1 MKKAKSDGC
10 FGEKLM
16 ETQDDK
22 LFNYLQKWYPHESSD
37 FIYAIISKLY
47 DKSSEFRLTAKE
59 FYLRVGDKA
68 WKGIVRNIAKDI
80 IKGGK
85 L

>member
-1 MKKAKSDGC
+1 MNLLHYT
-10 FGEKLM
+10 KLAQV
-16 ETQDDK
+16 EQG
-22 LFNYLQKWYPHESSD
+22 D